1 MLYATLVFTHYFV
14 INAEVYSAVVSTL
27 ASAVTY
33 FEVGVTC
40 FCVTSVSLLQ
50 SIEQVEE
57 F

>member
-50 SIEQVEE
+50 SIEQLEE